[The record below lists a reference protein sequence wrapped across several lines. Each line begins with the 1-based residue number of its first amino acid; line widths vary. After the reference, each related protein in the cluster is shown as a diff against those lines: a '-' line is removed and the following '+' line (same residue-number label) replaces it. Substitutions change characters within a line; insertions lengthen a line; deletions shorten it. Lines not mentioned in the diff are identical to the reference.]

1 MKAETPWA
9 DAAEAWGAVEVDS
22 NPTVDEEEW
31 CCDVAGPG
39 CVRLSGPLCPEWS
52 VCHVCASRQPGA
64 VSAEGAAASGLGSE
78 EVGEEYVDYGDVDP
92 VDLTEG
98 EAEQPCAG
106 MTAEERWQFMV
117 DNMD

>member
-22 NPTVDEEEW
+22 KADEEEW

-78 EVGEEYVDYGDVDP
+78 EVGKEYVDYGDVEPRLDI
-92 VDLTEG
+92 TS
-98 EAEQPCAG
+98 
-106 MTAEERWQFMV
+106 
-117 DNMD
+117 